1 VEYRRPGR
9 TNRIDAAEEV
19 PMSLHVITFS
29 RSPRRA
35 LLVAKQVGVVIVF
48 LGLGLTAASRVAA
61 ETATVDCNTGGAVGP
76 TLARLKPGDV
86 LLVQGTCRENILIQ
100 AGINHVILDGQG
112 KGTIHAP
119 DPRQPAVQVLG
130 REITIK
136 GLTVTGGQFGIAINR
151 GATAIV
157 DGNTMQN
164 AALSGLEVSQNSFAR
179 VVKNNIRQNQS
190 HGVLVLGSASVHF
203 GVMQT
208 GDRVPQPN
216 VVENNGGD
224 GIVVLRSSTARIIGN
239 TISGNRRHGLTV
251 QQASHADVAAN
262 VFNGNGGD
270 AIRVFGNSGVNLA
283 DSAMHLFE
291 QPNTTTTPNGSFGI
305 QCEVGAYIEGPLGTL
320 NGRRGAKDV
329 SDTSCVDRTTP

>member
-1 VEYRRPGR
+1 ME
-9 TNRIDAAEEV
+9 
-19 PMSLHVITFS
+19 LS
-29 RSPRRA
+29 RQA
-35 LLVAKQVGVVIVF
+35 GLVIVIVL
-48 LGLGLTAASRVAA
+48 LGLGLTGVSRVAA
-61 ETATVDCNTGGAVGP
+61 ETVTVACDTGAAVGP
-76 TLARLKPGDV
+76 VLARLKPDDV
-86 LLVQGTCRENILIQ
+86 VLVQGTCRENILIQ
-100 AGINHVILDGQG
+100 AGVNHITVDGQG
-112 KGTIHAP
+112 KATILAP
-119 DPRQPAVQVLG
+119 DARQPAVQVLG

-136 GLTVTGGQFGIAINR
+136 GLTVSGGQFGIAINR

-157 DGNTMQN
+157 EGNTMEN

-179 VVKNNIRQNQS
+179 VVKNNIRQNKS

-262 VFNGNGGD
+262 VFNGNGEDG
-270 AIRVFGNSGVNLA
+270 IRVFGNSGVNLA
-283 DSAMHLFE
+283 DSAMRLFQE
-291 QPNTTTTPNGSFGI
+291 PNKTTTPNGGFGI
-305 QCEVGAYIEGPLGTL
+305 RCEIGAYMEGALGSL
-320 NGRRGAKDV
+320 NGSKGPKDAT
-329 SDTSCVDRTTP
+329 DTSCVDRATP

>member
-1 VEYRRPGR
+1 M
-9 TNRIDAAEEV
+9 
-19 PMSLHVITFS
+19 PMPLGGVGFF
-29 RSPRRA
+29 RSPGRA
-35 LLVAKQVGVVIVF
+35 LLVAKQVGMVIVL
-48 LGLGLTAASRVAA
+48 LGLGFTAASWVAA

-119 DPRQPAVQVLG
+119 DPRQPSVQVPG

-157 DGNTMQN
+157 EGNTMQN
-164 AALSGLEVSQNSFAR
+164 AVLSGLEVSQNSFAR
-179 VVKNNIRQNQS
+179 VVNNSIRQNQS

-216 VVENNGGD
+216 VVATNPLTWSWSVFSQRRSRWPLRKYGPRPSERVGCDDVRLWDSVASLHDAEVDGRAPQHQHPMRLILPNAVVDDTRKAVLGD
-224 GIVVLRSSTARIIGN
+224 LETTERGIL
-239 TISGNRRHGLTV
+239 H
-251 QQASHADVAAN
+251 
-262 VFNGNGGD
+262 
-270 AIRVFGNSGVNLA
+270 RV
-283 DSAMHLFE
+283 
-291 QPNTTTTPNGSFGI
+291 
-305 QCEVGAYIEGPLGTL
+305 
-320 NGRRGAKDV
+320 
-329 SDTSCVDRTTP
+329 

>member
-1 VEYRRPGR
+1 
-9 TNRIDAAEEV
+9 
-19 PMSLHVITFS
+19 MSLGDATLS
-29 RSPRRA
+29 RSPRRV
-35 LLVAKQVGVVIVF
+35 LLVAKQVGMVIVL
-48 LGLGLTAASRVAA
+48 LGFGLTAGSRVAA
-61 ETATVDCNTGGAVGP
+61 ETVTVDCNTGGAVGP
-76 TLARLKPGDV
+76 MLARLKPGDV
-86 LLVQGTCRENILIQ
+86 LLVEGTCRENILLQ
-100 AGINHVILDGQG
+100 AGLNHITLDGQG
-112 KGTIHAP
+112 KATIHAP
-119 DPRQPAVQVLG
+119 DARQPAVQVLG

-136 GLTVTGGQFGIAINR
+136 GLIVTGGQFGIAINR

-157 DGNTMQN
+157 EGNTMQN

-179 VVKNNIRQNQS
+179 VVKNIIRQNQS

-224 GIVVLRSSTARIIGN
+224 GIIVLRSSTARIIGN

-262 VFNGNGGD
+262 TFNGNGED

-283 DSAMHLFE
+283 DSAMRLFQ
-291 QPNTTTTPNGSFGI
+291 QPNTTTTPNGGFGI
-305 QCEVGAYIEGPLGTL
+305 RCEVGAYIEGPLGTL
-320 NGRRGAKDV
+320 NGGKGAKDV
-329 SDTSCVDRTTP
+329 SDTSCVNRTTP